1 VKDPIAQET
10 PGGNVVATP
19 LKGLMFVLFWLIA
32 IALWI
37 IAPNIHWAELGAFL
51 IDTGIVFASVGFA
64 APFITWPRPLGNT
77 LVFGVLAIAAFAL
90 GDFLDITALVYT
102 LRILVPFVALLAAL
116 YSTVNKVKVF
126 SAA

>member
-1 VKDPIAQET
+1 MKDPVAQET

-19 LKGLMFVLFWLIA
+19 LKGLIFVLFWLIA

-37 IAPNIHWAELGAFL
+37 IAPNIQWAELGAFL

-64 APFITWPRPLGNT
+64 VTAVTWPRPLRNT
-77 LVFGVLAIAAFAL
+77 LVFGVLAIAAFAV
-90 GDFLDITALVYT
+90 GDFLDITALSYT

-116 YSTVNKVKVF
+116 YGAINKVKIF
-126 SAA
+126 AAA